1 MRLDEMAMGKLQV
14 IKGGSHSLLVPL
26 ARFLYI

>member
-14 IKGGSHSLLVPL
+14 IEGGSHSLLVPL
-26 ARFLYI
+26 ARLYI

>member
-26 ARFLYI
+26 ARLYI